1 MYPEDAKYKL
11 QIRLDVQIHTN
22 KATKKVIERATYPG
36 DAEFM
41 LQFSLVLPQLKLN
54 QVPFSSSIAVF
65 SLMISFSWPL
75 QSALSAFVQ
84 HGILFHFGVSSLCT
98 RARSQVRGRVVCV
111 GPGIFKTRVPCVC
124 TNDLRVAWP
133 CVCTNDLRV
142 AWLLRM
148 DSTVQKQCSKNAFES
163 IDLALKPNKVSIIHA
178 STHEHRRTIH
188 VQTSIARR

>member
-124 TNDLRVAWP
+124 TYDV
-133 CVCTNDLRV
+133 RV

-148 DSTVQKQCSKNAFES
+148 DSTEQKQCSKIES
-163 IDLALKPNKVSIIHA
+163 IDLALQPNKVSIIHA
-178 STHEHRRTIH
+178 STWEHRRTRH
-188 VQTSIARR
+188 V